1 MSFPSLLPS
10 PCRTPNARPITC
22 TRSKAPAS
30 IRETGERRNA
40 GALTAS
46 RSLNRSRVSTK
57 WRRPTSKKITAELLR
72 LATILISL
80 HGTQLIRSSRATST
94 KLDLRRPRFEL
105 CSARPRTWCLASA
118 GATPPSSRYTRTATA
133 STSPLLPLR
142 RSASIGTASSAWK
155 PSRTRKT
162 TRPLSP
168 TLRAMSL
175 TPASESTSP
184 PQQPTAQH
192 LTE

>member
-1 MSFPSLLPS
+1 MSLPSLLPS
-10 PCRTPNARPITC
+10 PCRTPIARPITC
-22 TRSKAPAS
+22 TRSKAPAT

-57 WRRPTSKKITAELLR
+57 WRRPESKKMFAELLR
-72 LATILISL
+72 LATVLISL
-80 HGTQLIRSSRATST
+80 HGTQVIRSSRATST

-118 GATPPSSRYTRTATA
+118 GATPPSSRYTRAATA

-142 RSASIGTASSAWK
+142 GSASIGTASSAWK

-168 TLRAMSL
+168 TLRATSL
-175 TPASESTSP
+175 KPANEHFAASAANSAAP
-184 PQQPTAQH
+184 D
-192 LTE
+192 